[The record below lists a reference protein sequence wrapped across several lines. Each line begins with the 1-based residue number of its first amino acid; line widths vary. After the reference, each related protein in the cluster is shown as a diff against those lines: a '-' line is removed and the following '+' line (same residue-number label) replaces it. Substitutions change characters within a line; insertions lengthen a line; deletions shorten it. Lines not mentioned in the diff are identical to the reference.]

1 MTDRLIFTALLVC
14 LTAAMGWLTV
24 QSGRLLQRFTPKTN
38 LLLFLSDNLARLLLI
53 LVCVV
58 IGIAIGPGIETLG
71 WRTDRLLVDFGLGAV
86 VGLLLAPAIVC
97 AGNYVVTR
105 WGDGVYDNRLLRAIV
120 PVDRREWPAVVL
132 ALLPAALVEELLFRS
147 MPLAGLAWLVS
158 PWVLMWPLALVFGLL
173 HWSQGEWGVVGTT
186 LLGLVLSV
194 LFLWSGSI
202 WVSLATHWML
212 NVVEITIAQRRGLR
226 PLRAD

>member
-86 VGLLLAPAIVC
+86 VGLLLAPAIVW

-120 PVDRREWPAVVL
+120 PVDRREWLAVVL

-226 PLRAD
+226 PLRAG

>member
-38 LLLFLSDNLARLLLI
+38 LLLFLPDNLARLLLI

-86 VGLLLAPAIVC
+86 VGLLLAPAIVW

-120 PVDRREWPAVVL
+120 PVDRREWLAVVL

-202 WVSLATHWML
+202 WVSLAAHWML

>member
-1 MTDRLIFTALLVC
+1 MTDRLIFTVLLVC

-24 QSGRLLQRFTPKTN
+24 QSGRLLQRFIPQTN
-38 LLLFLSDNLARLLLI
+38 LLLFVPDNLARLFLI

-58 IGIAIGPGIETLG
+58 IGITIGPGVETLG
-71 WRTDRLLVDFGLGAV
+71 WSTDRLLVDFGLGAV
-86 VGLLLAPAIVC
+86 VGLLLAPAIVW

-120 PVDRREWPAVVL
+120 PVDRREWIGVVL
-132 ALLPAALVEELLFRS
+132 ALLPAAFVEELLFRS
-147 MPLAGLAWLVS
+147 MPLTGLAWLIS
-158 PWVLMWPLALVFGLL
+158 PWVIMWPLALMFGLL

-202 WVSLATHWML
+202 WVSLAAHWML
-212 NVVEITIAQRRGLR
+212 NVVEITLAQRRGLR

>member
-1 MTDRLIFTALLVC
+1 MIDRLIFTVLLVC

-24 QSGRLLQRFTPKTN
+24 QSGRLLQRFVPQTN
-38 LLLFLSDNLARLLLI
+38 LLLLLPDNLARLFLI

-58 IGIAIGPGIETLG
+58 IGITVGPGIETLG
-71 WRTDRLLVDFGLGAV
+71 WGTDRLLVDFGMGTV
-86 VGLLLAPAIVC
+86 VGLLLAPAIVW

-120 PVDRREWPAVVL
+120 PVDHREWIGVVL
-132 ALLPAALVEELLFRS
+132 ALLPAACVEELLFRS
-147 MPLAGLAWLVS
+147 MPLAGLAWLIS

-186 LLGLVLSV
+186 LLGLALSV

-202 WVSLATHWML
+202 WVSLAAHWML